1 MKKKKY
7 EMPVTSI
14 MEVYLENMLAES
26 ESLEWF
32 TDEEDLIE
40 YSEEIL

>member
-1 MKKKKY
+1 MKRKKY
-7 EMPVTSI
+7 VTPETSI
-14 MEVYLENMLAES
+14 KEVYLEKMLAES